1 MGSDGLYP
9 GVLRELVDVAA
20 KLLSIILQ
28 QSWLR
33 RNVPGDWKAANGML
47 VFKKVWKG
55 DPGLIYTELSV
66 WLCCQGRSWD
76 RSWES

>member
-1 MGSDGLYP
+1 M
-9 GVLRELVDVAA
+9 LRELVDVAA

-33 RNVPGDWKAANGML
+33 RNVPVDWKAANGML

-55 DPGLIYTELSV
+55 DPGLIYTEL
-66 WLCCQGRSWD
+66 
-76 RSWES
+76 